1 MAAKFYSRFF
11 EHLGG
16 GDAAAEEGIPD
27 LLSDT
32 IKGSLRNAHTANQTL
47 HSVYADLPADE
58 SSATGYTAGGITL
71 ANKTWS
77 TTSLTTTFDNTADL
91 LWTITAGTLNTNAI
105 VFYDD
110 SSLDPADC
118 LILYDEFGSQS
129 VTGADFSYV
138 PHASGLGA
146 VTVA

>member
-1 MAAKFYSRFF
+1 MPAKFYSKFF
-11 EHLGG
+11 ENLGG
-16 GDAAAEEGIPD
+16 GDAAAEIGID

-32 IKGSLRNAHTANQTL
+32 IKGSLRNAHTPDQTGDA
-47 HSVYADLPADE
+47 VYADLPADE

-91 LWTITAGTLNTNAI
+91 LWTITAGTLSTDTI

-110 SSLDPADC
+110 SGTNPIDP
-118 LILYDEFGSQS
+118 LILYDDFGPQS
-129 VTGADFSYV
+129 VSGADFSYV

>member
-1 MAAKFYSRFF
+1 MPAKIYSKFF

-16 GDAAAEEGIPD
+16 GDAASEEGIPD

-32 IKGSLRNAHTANQTL
+32 LKGSLRNAHTPDQTGD
-47 HSVYADLPADE
+47 SVYADLPADE
-58 SSATGYTAGGITL
+58 SSATGYTAGGYTL

-77 TTSLTTTFDNTADL
+77 TTSLTTTLDNTADL
-91 LWTITAGTLNTNAI
+91 IWTITAGTLATDTI

-110 SSLDPADC
+110 STLDPADC
-118 LILYDEFGSQS
+118 LISYDDFGSQS
-129 VTGADFSYV
+129 VSGADFSYV
-138 PHASGLGA
+138 PHASGILA

>member
-1 MAAKFYSRFF
+1 MPAKIYSKFF

-16 GDAAAEEGIPD
+16 GDAASEEGIPD

-32 IKGSLRNAHTANQTL
+32 IKGSLRNAHTPNQTA

-77 TTSLTTTFDNTADL
+77 TTSLTTTLDNTADL
-91 LWTITAGTLNTNAI
+91 LWTITAGTLATDTIA
-105 VFYDD
+105 FYDD
-110 SSLDPADC
+110 STLDPADC
-118 LILYDEFGSQS
+118 LISYDDFGSQS
-129 VTGADFSYV
+129 VSGADFSYV
-138 PHASGLGA
+138 PHASGILA

>member
-1 MAAKFYSRFF
+1 MPAKIYSKFF

-16 GDAAAEEGIPD
+16 GDAETEEGIPD
-27 LLSDT
+27 LLTDT
-32 IKGSLRNAHTANQTL
+32 IKGSLRNAHTPDQTGDA
-47 HSVYADLPADE
+47 VYADLPADE

-77 TTSLTTTFDNTADL
+77 TTSLTTKFDNTADL
-91 LWTITAGTLNTNAI
+91 LWTITAGTLATDTI

-118 LILYDEFGSQS
+118 LVSYDDFGSQS

-138 PHASGLGA
+138 PHASGILT